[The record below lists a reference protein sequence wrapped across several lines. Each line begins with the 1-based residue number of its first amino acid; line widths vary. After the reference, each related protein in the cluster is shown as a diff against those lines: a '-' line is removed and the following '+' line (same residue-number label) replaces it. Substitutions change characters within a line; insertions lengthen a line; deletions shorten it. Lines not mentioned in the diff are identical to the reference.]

1 MSQPVLV
8 QIIGAPIACADG
20 VKDSWRET
28 ARWAAGQLKVRFGE
42 AVEVRY
48 FDLFDADCPSLPAN
62 AQLPVVLVNGE
73 VTINGGKIAIP
84 TIRHKVEALLEKETA

>member
-28 ARWAAGQLKVRFGE
+28 ARWVAGQLKTRFGE

-73 VTINGGKIAIP
+73 VTINGEKIAIP
-84 TIRHKVEALLEKETA
+84 VIRRKVETILEKQTA

>member
-1 MSQPVLV
+1 MSAPILI

-28 ARWAAGQLKVRFGE
+28 ARWAAGQLKVRFGN

-48 FDLFDADCPSLPAN
+48 FDLFDADCPSLPTN
-62 AQLPVVLVNGE
+62 AQLPVVLINGE
-73 VTINGGKIAIP
+73 AIINGGKIAMP
-84 TIRHKVEALLEKETA
+84 VIRRKVESVLEKQTA

>member
-20 VKDSWRET
+20 VKDSWREV
-28 ARWAAGQLKVRFGE
+28 ARWAAGQLKARFGE

-48 FDLFDADCPSLPAN
+48 FDLFDADCPSLPPN
-62 AQLPVVLVNGE
+62 AQLPVVLVNGA

-84 TIRHKVEALLEKETA
+84 TIRHKVEALLEKKTA